1 MQVSEQTAF
10 DWWIIKQLRSMVL
23 TDLRELIADDYFAGE
38 AEAFRFNEGIAN
50 AAHYSSEMRWG
61 SLAGKLGQKLFYHS
75 TVIMTARQTS
85 AAEVLINL
93 GLLAATE
100 AAQGASHQLSLAAK
114 AKGVSDGN
122 AGPVAEQLRTA
133 NIPTLVNNVRAA
145 LTQYLR
151 YLTFFESEP
160 FLPLL
165 DVRTHHQEGG
175 LLSDDAVR
183 YFEQLCA
190 RNFADAWVSLDR
202 RLTEFLR
209 TEAAHGRNVGGAGF
223 AARVSKLYEDDLL
236 KRTQTILVNLKQVH
250 QDFGSPLVSGIDEQL
265 KTLGAELMEQQLH
278 GLEGA
283 YKRHLGRLG
292 MTEIPPSGLDI
303 KYSLQRAAIANEIS
317 QYIWI
322 FRKVPMKSPDQ
333 PAGQPTFIIHGNVG
347 AIQTAPNAVA
357 HVRQQVGERDF
368 SVLVDALMQLRNAV
382 SAADGIDANQ
392 KEKLITDIAASDA
405 EIKRG
410 VKDETAL
417 LKWLAG
423 IGSIVQ
429 TLGSAQPAWEVLRA
443 AGRSVG
449 LPL

>member
-1 MQVSEQTAF
+1 MSEQAVF

-23 TDLRELIADDYFAGE
+23 TDLREFVPEEYFAGE
-38 AEAFRFNEGIAN
+38 TETFRCNEGIAN

-61 SLAGKLGQKLFYHS
+61 SLAGKLGQKLIYHS

-85 AAEVLINL
+85 AADVLMNL

-100 AAQGASHQLSLAAK
+100 AAQGVCHQLSLAAK

-122 AGPVAEQLRTA
+122 AGPVAEQLRRES
-133 NIPTLVNNVRAA
+133 IPTLVNNVRGA
-145 LTQYLR
+145 LKQYLR
-151 YLTFFESEP
+151 YLTSFESEP
-160 FLPLL
+160 FSPLL
-165 DVRTHHQEGG
+165 EVPTQNHKGR
-175 LLSDDAVR
+175 LLSDDAVQ

-190 RNFADAWVSLDR
+190 KAFADAWIELDKK
-202 RLTEFLR
+202 LNEFLKA
-209 TEAAHGRNVGGAGF
+209 EAAKGRNVGGAGF
-223 AARVSKLYEDDLL
+223 AARVSKLYEDDLV
-236 KRTQTILVNLKQVH
+236 KRTQIILENLKQVH
-250 QDFGSPLVSGIDEQL
+250 QAFGSALISGIDEQL
-265 KTLGAELMEQQLH
+265 QRLSAKLIEQQFH

-322 FRKVPMKSPDQ
+322 FRKVPMKSPDR
-333 PAGQPTFIIHGNVG
+333 PAGQSTFIIHGNVG

-357 HVRQQVGERDF
+357 HVRQQGGERDF

-392 KEKLITDIAASDA
+392 REKLVADIAAFDA

-410 VKDETAL
+410 VEDETTL

-429 TLGSAQPAWEVLRA
+429 TLGSAQPAWEAVRA
-443 AGRSVG
+443 AARSVG